1 MDNAETARMREEIL
15 RELEPLLYENLAAAE
30 WGRALV
36 RVQRAPVG
44 DRVRVVGID
53 IEDLVGDEGKVD
65 AALAGRDA
73 RALLPLLADATVALA
88 ATCGV
93 EVDDIEGG
101 TILRRP
107 GGGFAWLPGLVH
119 APSAGFERLRDA
131 ATERV
136 LGKQDALARRGVA
149 DRFEVDL
156 ERGSISFVTGERRE
170 ARGDA
175 ARILRPRLL
184 YLGLGL
190 GQSFAGRGGQAPGGG
205 RVRRRPAARSVGA
218 HHPAVRHRRGHL
230 VGALLAGVRGG
241 GRRGALQ
248 GAAPER
254 VHLLSAAG
262 DHLPRLSRRAPA
274 ATPRMPA
281 RPTGAASRPPAPR

>member
-170 ARGDA
+170 ARA
-175 ARILRPRLL
+175 VATLL
-184 YLGLGL
+184 G
-190 GQSFAGRGGQAPGGG
+190 SFARASCTWVWAWANP
-205 RVRRRPAARSVGA
+205 S
-218 HHPAVRHRRGHL
+218 
-230 VGALLAGVRGG
+230 LAEGVK
-241 GRRGALQ
+241 
-248 GAAPER
+248 
-254 VHLLSAAG
+254 
-262 DHLPRLSRRAPA
+262 RRAA
-274 ATPRMPA
+274 AVCDAVPQRDLWELTTPQFA
-281 RPTGAASRPPAPR
+281 TDEGTSWALCSLVCEAVGGEGLYKAPHPSGCIFFLLRAITFLD